1 MNIREINIRRETR
14 RLHRARKRFQKA
26 LRRTYAVAHRDR
38 DIRLNLNMNLLLAQ
52 MQYRMSL
59 AQYMMAIHTPIPRFS
74 PGAEPP
80 KEIAIVG
87 EGGPMREVFRLP
99 NGEIVRAAH
108 LTVGRYVTVKSAEE
122 IGAHNLSVGYEI
134 LRLPD
139 ENV

>member
-26 LRRTYAVAHRDR
+26 LRRTYPAIDS
-38 DIRLNLNMNLLLAQ
+38 DKKIKLSMNLLLAQ
-52 MQYRMSL
+52 LTYRMSL

-74 PGAEPP
+74 PGAEPR
-80 KEIAIVG
+80 EESAIVG